1 MGREKSS
8 SAEEEDFIY
17 VVTAIPVQVN
27 GMFQNTAGLSM
38 PFRERCGRLGNRS
51 MNRLA

>member
-17 VVTAIPVQVN
+17 AVTAIPVQVN
-27 GMFQNTAGLSM
+27 GMFQNTAGLSCHSGSDAAGWGT
-38 PFRERCGRLGNRS
+38 EV
-51 MNRLA
+51 